1 MHDEEFKLFICHF
14 FAFSNYETIICYSEV
29 KVKNY
34 FSEGWTWQGTTD
46 SNRDRMALETS
57 ILPLEQCPAKS
68 TLSDFEN
75 IFSQNFGSQSRIIF
89 TWVGNAN
96 ELSRGGRGLESQEK
110 FSLILQKMQKTKKR
124 LDKPLICAK
133 LKIFLDTARF
143 AVV

>member
-1 MHDEEFKLFICHF
+1 MHDEEVKLFICHF

-75 IFSQNFGSQSRIIF
+75 IFSQNLGSLSRTIF
-89 TWVGNAN
+89 SRVGNAN
-96 ELSRGGRGLESQEK
+96 ELSRGGRGLESQEL
-110 FSLILQKMQKTKKR
+110 FSKLLKIVPKSQK
-124 LDKPLICAK
+124 DSAKPLKSVK
-133 LKIFLDTARF
+133 LKKVLDILPKMW
-143 AVV
+143 